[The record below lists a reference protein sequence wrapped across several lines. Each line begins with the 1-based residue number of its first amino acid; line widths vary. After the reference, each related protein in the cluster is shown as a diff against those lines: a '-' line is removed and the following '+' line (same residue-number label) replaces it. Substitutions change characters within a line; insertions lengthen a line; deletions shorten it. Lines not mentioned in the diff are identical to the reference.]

1 MDTIQEKIEKL
12 KRNGKNYTKEQFLR
26 LFQLVSR
33 NNIIKVQ
40 SNLSS
45 NLCIN
50 KFNEVLKNIDE
61 QNTGYVPTIL
71 TAHLE
76 KVSASYDVLL
86 EEDIIEMRNLKNYL
100 DGSNQKMQK
109 EIIEF
114 IKSRGR
120 LLKPE
125 LGRITQFINN
135 LSKWN
140 FDIDVR
146 NATMKISD
154 DGLYNYINYFKN
166 MIELVSTVFPKMI
179 INQQIQTIKVP
190 KYWNLHTSHADDIVS
205 MISNFY
211 KPIQKFYG
219 NSTIANLLNEILE
232 RCKEIY
238 LLSCNTPVLTSITLG
253 EKELYSV
260 FDKRTTTLLYEYYLL
275 SILNDYIHIVDK
287 SSIVKKI
294 LVADESDFIIE
305 RELQFAETLT
315 EYEEDFIQGSI
326 MSLKK
331 DVASLLVAFI
341 NIMMDTKETI
351 NVSYENIQSK
361 VFKSK
366 EAEKYNVTDEFK
378 KIDEEAREIENI
390 LKNNKLGLW
399 NKGLKKGLKQYVKDD
414 FEDVKYEAE
423 KVDATRKKMGQNAS
437 DNDVYDVIEEDF
449 NEADINDLVA
459 LEEGEDFEQEY
470 EYNDIDGDS
479 YGDGDD

>member
-1 MDTIQEKIEKL
+1 M
-12 KRNGKNYTKEQFLR
+12 
-26 LFQLVSR
+26 
-33 NNIIKVQ
+33 
-40 SNLSS
+40 
-45 NLCIN
+45 CIR
-50 KFNEVLKNIDE
+50 D
-61 QNTGYVPTIL
+61 
-71 TAHLE
+71 
-76 KVSASYDVLL
+76 S
-86 EEDIIEMRNLKNYL
+86 
-100 DGSNQKMQK
+100 
-109 EIIEF
+109 
-114 IKSRGR
+114 
-120 LLKPE
+120 
-125 LGRITQFINN
+125 
-135 LSKWN
+135 
-140 FDIDVR
+140 
-146 NATMKISD
+146 
-154 DGLYNYINYFKN
+154 
-166 MIELVSTVFPKMI
+166 
-179 INQQIQTIKVP
+179 
-190 KYWNLHTSHADDIVS
+190 
-205 MISNFY
+205 
-211 KPIQKFYG
+211 
-219 NSTIANLLNEILE
+219 
-232 RCKEIY
+232 
-238 LLSCNTPVLTSITLG
+238 
-253 EKELYSV
+253 
-260 FDKRTTTLLYEYYLL
+260 
-275 SILNDYIHIVDK
+275 IHIVDK

-423 KVDATRKKMGQNAS
+423 KVDATRKKMGQNTS

>member
-1 MDTIQEKIEKL
+1 
-12 KRNGKNYTKEQFLR
+12 
-26 LFQLVSR
+26 
-33 NNIIKVQ
+33 
-40 SNLSS
+40 
-45 NLCIN
+45 
-50 KFNEVLKNIDE
+50 
-61 QNTGYVPTIL
+61 
-71 TAHLE
+71 
-76 KVSASYDVLL
+76 
-86 EEDIIEMRNLKNYL
+86 
-100 DGSNQKMQK
+100 
-109 EIIEF
+109 
-114 IKSRGR
+114 
-120 LLKPE
+120 
-125 LGRITQFINN
+125 
-135 LSKWN
+135 
-140 FDIDVR
+140 
-146 NATMKISD
+146 
-154 DGLYNYINYFKN
+154 
-166 MIELVSTVFPKMI
+166 VSTVFPKMI

-423 KVDATRKKMGQNAS
+423 KVDATRKKMGQNTS